1 MTEAQFLFIH
11 DNVTGN
17 INTPDTININVRED
31 ETNPDRGI
39 ITGLTVTISDYDNE
53 DLTTLLQQAEKIEIT
68 LEYFDGNTITE
79 VNQSKITL
87 DITSA
92 VRRNGYTGAFPYFYF
107 RVTETTITPINAIGL
122 DFKFVPRTNPNNVVN
137 PNFSTV
143 SFSPVLSEVKFLN
156 DDYNPLISNASLNRK
171 SRYIQVSDR
180 NQLSANPTNI
190 DSLLSQSA
198 DLAQIPDSNYS
209 DTGLVNS
216 RYVGSLTTAEEFGGI
231 APALTG
237 GSFRGAIFSNQLTNT
252 EIITAAGD
260 GKAVIQDL
268 FHTGPN
274 TLPEFSVVTSS
285 IRLTTPLGNGTTALY
300 EAKAGSAAS
309 GSTLFDVGNI
319 LIIED
324 EDVSQPNREKLR
336 IAINNINTQR
346 FTFER
351 EYGGSPRLTGIGSAD
366 PVFNI
371 VPTRIFRFN
380 EAGSGIIAA
389 DNVKVYLPDNDV
401 ILDTDRFGVVFSGSV
416 EIND

>member
-11 DNVTGN
+11 DNATGN
-17 INTPDTININVRED
+17 INTPDTININIRED
-31 ETNPDRGI
+31 ETDTDRGI
-39 ITGLTVTISDYDNE
+39 ITGLTVTVSDYDNE
-53 DLTTLLQQAEKIEIT
+53 DLTTVLQQAEKVEIT
-68 LEYFDGNTITE
+68 LEYFDGTTITE

-87 DITSA
+87 NIISA
-92 VRRNGYTGAFPYFYF
+92 SKRNGFTGTNPYFYF
-107 RVTETTITPINAIGL
+107 RVEETVITPATAVGI
-122 DFKFVPRTNPNNVVN
+122 DFRFVPSSNPNNVVN
-137 PNFSTV
+137 PNLSTV

-156 DDYNPLISNASLNRK
+156 DDYNPLISNASFNRR
-171 SRYIQVSDR
+171 SNYIQVSDR

-216 RYVGSLTTAEEFGGI
+216 RYVGSLTTAEDFGGI

-237 GSFRGAIFSNQLTNT
+237 GTFRGAIFSNQLTNA

-260 GKAVIQDL
+260 GAAVIQDL

-285 IRLTTPLGNGTTALY
+285 IRMTTALGSGTNVSY
-300 EAKAGSAAS
+300 EAKAGSQSS
-309 GSTLFDVGNI
+309 GSMLFDVGNL

-324 EDVSQPNREKLR
+324 ENVAEPNRETLR
-336 IAINNINTQR
+336 ISSNNTIIRR
-346 FTFER
+346 FNLER
-351 EYGGSPRLTGIGSAD
+351 EYGNSPKLINIGASD

-380 EAGSGIIAA
+380 ERGSGIIAA
-389 DNVKVYLPDNDV
+389 DNVKVYLPENDL